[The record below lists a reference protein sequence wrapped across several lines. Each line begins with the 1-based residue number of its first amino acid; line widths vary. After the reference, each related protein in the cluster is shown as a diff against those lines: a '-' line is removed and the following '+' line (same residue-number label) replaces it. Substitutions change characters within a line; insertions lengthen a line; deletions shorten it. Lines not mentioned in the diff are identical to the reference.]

1 MPALPYQNVNVVAY
15 RGLQRLGLED
25 CGPVNLLVG
34 ENNCGKTSVLEAI
47 WLLGD
52 PMNIARWDAAVALRG
67 AWPLADARFQGGA
80 IDRLSGI
87 FWLFPHLA
95 GERAAI
101 ELSADGA
108 TPLRALVATAQPIL
122 GVPPARPELSET
134 AEVEG
139 GMPYG
144 GRTRSGETEQR
155 PEIPGVAVDL
165 ALQWAEADG
174 SASQP
179 AGFRMVLWD
188 ENRYMLRA
196 GHERR
201 SRRSQPRFAT
211 PISHRSDGYLG
222 QLVSDLVRK
231 LKKDHVLELLSK
243 VDGAIEDL
251 LMLSPVEPGGEASA
265 FPKGGQRATLHVR
278 HAALGL
284 VPIHALGDGV
294 RRAIHLA
301 ALIVEA
307 GDGGVLLI
315 DEIEVGMHTSVLRDV
330 LGWLAS
336 ACREAGVQ
344 LFATTHSLE
353 AVDAAIASI
362 PTDDLVLYRLKGGR
376 ARRIGGDLLRSTRF
390 DFGHEVR

>member
-1 MPALPYQNVNVVAY
+1 MPALPYQNVHVVAY

-52 PMNIARWDAAVALRG
+52 PMNISHWDAAVALRG

-108 TPLRALVATAQPIL
+108 APLRTLVATAQSIV
-122 GVPPARPELSET
+122 GVPPEHPELSET

-139 GMPYG
+139 GMLRQTRLFG
-144 GRTRSGETEQR
+144 GE

-165 ALQWAEADG
+165 ALHWAEADA

-179 AGFRMVLWD
+179 ATFRMVLWE

-196 GHERR
+196 GRERR
-201 SRRSQPRFAT
+201 SPQSQPRFAT

-222 QLVSDLVRK
+222 QLVSGLIRK
-231 LKKDHVLELLSK
+231 QKKERVLELLSK

-307 GDGGVLLI
+307 GEGGVLLI
-315 DEIEVGMHTSVLRDV
+315 DEIEVGMHTGVLRDV

>member
-1 MPALPYQNVNVVAY
+1 MPALPYQNVHVVAY

-67 AWPLADARFQGGA
+67 AWPFADARFQGGA

-108 TPLRALVATAQPIL
+108 APLRALVATVQSIL

-139 GMPYG
+139 GSVPRQTSLFG
-144 GRTRSGETEQR
+144 GEL
-155 PEIPGVAVDL
+155 EIPGAAVDL
-165 ALQWAEADG
+165 ALQWAETDTGA
-174 SASQP
+174 AQP
-179 AGFRMVLWD
+179 ATFRMVLWG
-188 ENRYMLRA
+188 ENSNFVRA
-196 GHERR
+196 RLERR
-201 SRRSQPRFAT
+201 SPRSQPRFAT

-222 QLVSDLVRK
+222 QLVSGLIRK
-231 LKKDHVLELLSK
+231 QKRDRVLELLSK
-243 VDGAIEDL
+243 VDRAIEDL
-251 LMLSPVEPGGEASA
+251 LMLSPVEPDGEASA

-278 HAALGL
+278 HSALGL

-307 GDGGVLLI
+307 GEGGVLLI

-330 LGWLAS
+330 MGWLAG
-336 ACREAGVQ
+336 ACRETGVQ

-362 PTDDLVLYRLKGGR
+362 PTADLGLYRLKGGQ